1 MSLRLISILF
11 LALVSVSST
20 SLVIRHLAVVPALT
34 MAFWRLFFAGGMLW
48 GYSLF
53 SIREKLSMEN
63 RKRTVLAG
71 VLLGCHFACFFIG
84 VKNTSIANSTLLAT
98 LGPVFTAI
106 IVYGQGN
113 PIQKHVFLGL
123 FFALAGAGIINF
135 SSGDSGINSLFGN
148 GISLLSALFLA
159 LTWIVAKKIRED
171 TGVVIYGRSL
181 FLVAAGTIL
190 IFSFLAGD
198 SIFDFQLQHLLWFL
212 FLGFVPSILGHNLF
226 NYALKYIPPTS
237 VASVPLGEPVLASI
251 FGIIIFGENVPVGAL
266 VGGPFVFFGLY
277 LILKTKNITLI

>member
-1 MSLRLISILF
+1 LSPRLIWILL
-11 LALVSVSST
+11 LALVSVSSS
-20 SLVIRHLAVVPALT
+20 SLIIRHLSIVPALT
-34 MAFWRLFFAGGMLW
+34 MAFWRMLLAGGMLW
-48 GYSLF
+48 VYSLF
-53 SIREKLSMEN
+53 FIQEKLSREN

-71 VLLGCHFACFFIG
+71 VFLGCHFTCFFIG

-113 PIQKHVFLGL
+113 PIQKRVFLGL
-123 FFALAGAGIINF
+123 VLALAGAGIINF
-135 SSGDSGINSLFGN
+135 YSGDGGINSLFGN
-148 GISLLSALFLA
+148 GVSLLSALFIA
-159 LTWIVAKKIRED
+159 LTWIVAKKIRD
-171 TGVVIYGRSL
+171 GAGAVIYGRSL

-190 IFSFLAGD
+190 IFSILAGD
-198 SIFDFQLQHLLWFL
+198 SIFDFQSRHFPWFV

-251 FGIIIFGENVPVGAL
+251 FGIIIFGENIPIGAMF
-266 VGGPFVFFGLY
+266 GGPFVLFGLY
-277 LILKTKNITLI
+277 FILNNTHVKKD

>member
-1 MSLRLISILF
+1 M
-11 LALVSVSST
+11 LALVSVSSS

-34 MAFWRLFFAGGMLW
+34 MAFWRMFLAGGMLW
-48 GYSLF
+48 VYSLF
-53 SIREKLSMEN
+53 SVREKLSLEN

-71 VLLGCHFACFFIG
+71 IFLGCHFTCFFIG
-84 VKNTSIANSTLLAT
+84 VKSTSIANSTLLAT

-106 IVYGQGN
+106 VVYGQGN

-123 FFALAGAGIINF
+123 FSALVGAGIINF
-135 SSGDSGINSLFGN
+135 GSGDIGINSSFGN
-148 GISLLSALFLA
+148 GVSLLSALFIA

-190 IFSFLAGD
+190 VFSILGGD
-198 SIFDFQLQHLLWFL
+198 SIFNFQSRHFPWFL

-251 FGIIIFGENVPVGAL
+251 FGIIIFGETVPVGAL
-266 VGGPFVFFGLY
+266 LGGPFVLFGLY
-277 LILKTKNITLI
+277 LILKNKHIKNN